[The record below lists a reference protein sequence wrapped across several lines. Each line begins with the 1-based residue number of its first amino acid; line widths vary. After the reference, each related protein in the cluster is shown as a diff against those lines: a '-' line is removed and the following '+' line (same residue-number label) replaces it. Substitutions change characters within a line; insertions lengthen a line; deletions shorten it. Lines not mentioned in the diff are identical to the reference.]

1 MSMQYL
7 GKLKKNEQGMAAIF
21 ITIILM
27 VVISLIVLG
36 FAQVTRREQR
46 QALDRQLSTQAYYA
60 AESGVNLAQQEIAS
74 LYALGITPP
83 AKNDCGEDTDYGDP
97 SVDIL
102 NSELEVDAAKGVV
115 VTCLLIS
122 SELSSLNYH
131 SVGNESKAV
140 NVESTSNI
148 NRIDFSW
155 QASGSSAAAANCTQV
170 PALPSA
176 TNWSCN
182 QPLLRVD
189 IVPTAGALLSRAAL
203 QASQFTTFLYPSN
216 GGAGTQAYS
225 GGSMSTITQ
234 VNCSAA
240 GSAPYVCTGS
250 ITGLNATRYGVR
262 IMAIYG
268 TADVNISAQA
278 GGAPATLINGQTVI
292 DSTGKANDVLRR
304 IQVSVSNSSS
314 VADFG
319 IVSGA
324 GLCKRYSFS
333 GGNVSIVGG
342 GASFPACEIN

>member
-1 MSMQYL
+1 MQQ
-7 GKLKKNEQGMAAIF
+7 LKQIRKNERGMAAIF

-36 FAQVTRREQR
+36 FARVTQREQR

-60 AESGVNLAQQEIAS
+60 AESGVNLARQEIS
-74 LYALGITPP
+74 TLTSLGIVPP
-83 AKNDCGEDTDYGDP
+83 VKADCGEDLDYGDP

-102 NSELEVDAAKGVV
+102 SSELDVDAAKGVV
-115 VTCLLIS
+115 VTCLLINS
-122 SELSSLNYH
+122 NLSSLNYH
-131 SVGNESKAV
+131 SVGNESKVV
-140 NVESTSNI
+140 NVESTANI
-148 NRIDFSW
+148 NRINFSW
-155 QASGSSAAAANCTQV
+155 QASGSSAAASNCNQA

-176 TNWSCN
+176 TTWTCN

-189 IVPTAGALLSRAAL
+189 IVPTAGASLSRAAL

-225 GGSMSTITQ
+225 GGSMNTITQ

-240 GSAPYVCTGS
+240 GSTPYICTGR
-250 ITGLNATRYGVR
+250 ITGLTANRYGVR
-262 IMAIYG
+262 IMAVYG
-268 TADVNISAQA
+268 TADVNISADS

-292 DSTGKANDVLRR
+292 DATGKANDVLRR
-304 IQVSVSNSSS
+304 IQVSVSDSST

-319 IVSGA
+319 IVSGG

-333 GGNVSIVGG
+333 GGNVNIVGG